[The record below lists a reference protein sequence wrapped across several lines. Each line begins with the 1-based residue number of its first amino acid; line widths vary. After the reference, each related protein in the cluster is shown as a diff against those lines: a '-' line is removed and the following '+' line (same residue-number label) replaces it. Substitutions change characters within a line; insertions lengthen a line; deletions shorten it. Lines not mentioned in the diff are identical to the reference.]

1 MHPIEALHAAVNGRL
16 GPQDQAA
23 LDAHLAVCAE
33 CRRELQAMTALAR
46 ELEGSLGGDEGPVDL
61 EARLSSA
68 LDEEDR
74 RQLAAARPPTATA
87 SPGHAS
93 AVRTWRWAA
102 AAAAIAAAVVL
113 TILWSERRPAPSA
126 PVQVAGDFRRFVAG
140 ELPLPSRTTEPAA
153 LERTLAAASLGFEAR
168 VFDFGMMAYQLVG
181 GGVHRVG
188 TAPSALFAYTGPDAL
203 RLLCQMYPGRIA
215 DLPPPDERRSNDGI
229 EFLVYRQGEVT
240 VVFWQEGEIICALAA
255 DGDAEAA
262 VKLAFAKAVRT

>member
-1 MHPIEALHAAVNGRL
+1 MHPVEALHAAVDGRL
-16 GPQDQAA
+16 TPPEQAA

-33 CRRELQAMTALAR
+33 CRRELHAMTALAR
-46 ELEGSLGGDEGPVDL
+46 ELAASLQEGMGPVDL
-61 EARLSSA
+61 EARLRRA

-74 RQLAAARPPTATA
+74 RPLIAALPD
-87 SPGHAS
+87 AS
-93 AVRTWRWAA
+93 APPGQRPAVRAWRWAA
-102 AAAAIAAAVVL
+102 AAAAIAAALVL
-113 TILWSERRPAPSA
+113 TIIWSERQPTPSA
-126 PVQVAGDFRRFVAG
+126 PALVAEDFRRFVAG

-153 LERTLAAASLGFEAR
+153 LERTLAAASLGFETR

-181 GGVHRVG
+181 GGVHRMG

-215 DLPPPDERRSNDGI
+215 DLPSPDERRSNDGV
-229 EFLVYRQGEVT
+229 EFFVYRVGEVT
-240 VVFWQEGEIICALAA
+240 VVFWQEGEIVCALAA